1 MHVGGI
7 RKLLYVFASVWEII
21 SSLKLVDYL
30 PYRRITI
37 QSYNLHFYNDFAAIP
52 LIYAVSTM
60 I

>member
-1 MHVGGI
+1 MHVGGM

-30 PYRRITI
+30 PYRLITI
-37 QSYNLHFYNDFAAIP
+37 QSYNLHFCNDFAAIP